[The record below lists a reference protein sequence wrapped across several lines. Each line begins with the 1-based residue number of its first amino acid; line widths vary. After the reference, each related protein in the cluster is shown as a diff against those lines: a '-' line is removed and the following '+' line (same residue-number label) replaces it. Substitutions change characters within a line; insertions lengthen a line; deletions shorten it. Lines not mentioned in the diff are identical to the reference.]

1 MIEEWRERLGS
12 AQNPWALA
20 GLAVAGLLLL
30 AILVFLLLVLMPA
43 VQTRQ
48 SLIAQLTEQEE
59 TLAHLK
65 EERARQP
72 VELAEKLAAV
82 QARVEEMAGR
92 LLSESQ
98 AIQLM
103 DRLYTYAR
111 SAGVTIVT
119 VEARPAS
126 TPAIQE
132 LFAERVF
139 GLQVRGSFSNLLD
152 FLGRIQES
160 NSDGVVISNVAIT
173 QGTDSQALLTMDV
186 TVWSSPHGG
195 REPQLAAALGT
206 TDVSTLWDTL
216 RQVWAANRWDDAI
229 ALLKQAQVLQPDSAL
244 VQEDLYRAYVNQ
256 SYWLLWNR
264 SREQARLALESAL
277 SVRPDGQ
284 EARRL
289 LQALADPALVLYKTG
304 DALARQASA
313 AAAAG
318 DWRTAVRLL
327 RQLQLIDPHSPGLS
341 TQLYEAY
348 LQLGY
353 QLQATGHPAE
363 AQEHFRMALAIN
375 PDGVEAAA
383 ALTPAAVGAPTAT
396 PTGPAA
402 LTPTPTAPPTPT
414 VTPLPGPSP
423 TNTTAPASPPTWTPT
438 VTPLPTNTATAT
450 PSPTASATPTGTVP
464 PGTTV
469 HVVQPGETLFSI
481 ARRYGTTVEALMAA
495 NGLTSTTIRVGQRL
509 IIVPAT
515 GVTVTPPN
523 TTIHVVRRGET
534 LFSIAQ
540 QYGTTVEAIM
550 AANGMRSDRIYAGQT
565 LRIPLP

>member
-1 MIEEWRERLGS
+1 MIEEWRDRLWHD
-12 AQNPWALA
+12 QNRWALFGFALA
-20 GLAVAGLLLL
+20 GLLMLAILAFLLL
-30 AILVFLLLVLMPA
+30 ALMPA
-43 VQTRQ
+43 AQTRQ
-48 SLIAQLTEQEE
+48 NLILQLTEQEE
-59 TLAHLK
+59 TLARLE

-72 VELAEKLAAV
+72 AELAEKLAEA
-82 QARVEEMAGR
+82 QARVEELAGR

-98 AIQLM
+98 AIQLT
-103 DRLYTYAR
+103 DRLYAYAR

-119 VEARPAS
+119 VEARPAT

-139 GLQVRGSFSNLLD
+139 GLQVRGNFANLLD

-160 NSDGVVISNVAIT
+160 DSDGVVISNVAIT
-173 QGTDSQALLTMDV
+173 QEAESQALLTMDV
-186 TVWSSPHGG
+186 TIWSSSQGG

-206 TDVSTLWDTL
+206 TDVSTLWETL
-216 RQVWAANRWDDAI
+216 REVWAANRWEEAI
-229 ALLKQAQVLQPDSAL
+229 ALLKQAQVLQPDNAL
-244 VQEDLYRAYVNQ
+244 VQEDLYRAYVNH
-256 SYWLLWNR
+256 SYWLLRNR

-277 SVRPDGQ
+277 AVWPEGQ
-284 EARRL
+284 EARQL
-289 LQALADPALVLYKTG
+289 LQALADSALVLHKTG
-304 DALARQASA
+304 EALARQASA

-327 RQLQLIDPHSPGLS
+327 RQLQLIDPHFPGLS

-353 QLQATGHPAE
+353 QLQATGHTAE

-383 ALTPAAVGAPTAT
+383 ALTPAAVGAPTVT

-402 LTPTPTAPPTPT
+402 ATPTPTVPPTPT

-423 TNTTAPASPPTWTPT
+423 TNTTAPASPATWTPT

-481 ARRYGTTVEALMAA
+481 ARQYGTTVEAIMAA
-495 NGLTSTTIRVGQRL
+495 NGLTGTTIRVGQRL
-509 IIVPAT
+509 IIAPAT
-515 GVTVTPPN
+515 GVTATPPN
-523 TTIHVVRRGET
+523 TAVHVVRRGET

-550 AANGMRSDRIYAGQT
+550 AANGMRSDRIYAGQA